1 MCLSSRYSIAYS
13 ILGSSVLVSAF
24 FQVSLWTLA
33 AGRQIKRIRSLFF
46 HHVLQQEISWFDVNE
61 TGDLNTRLS
70 EWVTEVHLNRTC
82 KHGGAAY
89 SHQSF

>member
-1 MCLSSRYSIAYS
+1 MCLSSSYSIAYS
-13 ILGSSVLVSAF
+13 ILGFCALVSAF

-46 HHVLQQEISWFDVNE
+46 HRVLQQEISWFDVNE

-70 EWVTEVHLNRTC
+70 EWVTKVHLIQTC
-82 KHGGAAY
+82 KHGGHTY
-89 SHQSF
+89 SHQSS

>member
-13 ILGSSVLVSAF
+13 IFGFSALVSAF

-46 HHVLQQEISWFDVNE
+46 HRVLQQEISWFDVNE

-70 EWVTEVHLNRTC
+70 EWVTEVHLTQICR
-82 KHGGAAY
+82 HGGATY
-89 SHQSF
+89 SHQSS